1 MIKNYCL
8 SRTGEMKHLPGTF
21 IIAKSP
27 DYCRGFNVVDFDHV
41 SSL

>member
-8 SRTGEMKHLPGTF
+8 PERVEKDLSGAF